1 MVTAQDWRTVIDV
14 NLNGTYHLVHAVLP
28 QMRAQ
33 QDGLIINVTSI
44 AGKRTISTLAGSSYC
59 ASKFAMNSLGEAINL
74 EEYENGIRERPARL
88 TTQPA
93 QGQGRAVTRA
103 APLPRF
109 GPSVIS
115 TSELLPTFSCMP
127 RLDLDE
133 LLPYRSPPDH
143 PLRCPQGVRTS
154 ARGRWRQRS

>member
-1 MVTAQDWRTVIDV
+1 MGLHAFTPSAASPLSPLSLRSAAAPHPPGGRGGGAQDWRTVIDV

-74 EEYENGIRERPARL
+74 EEYENGIRERP
-88 TTQPA
+88 
-93 QGQGRAVTRA
+93 
-103 APLPRF
+103 
-109 GPSVIS
+109 
-115 TSELLPTFSCMP
+115 LL
-127 RLDLDE
+127 
-133 LLPYRSPPDH
+133 
-143 PLRCPQGVRTS
+143 
-154 ARGRWRQRS
+154 A